1 MEPLSHLVYLLE
13 PASLALVATAVGV
26 VLAAAARTLAHE
38 RDGARHRDT
47 GNGGAAI
54 VLDGPQALL
63 VPLASSASLLL
74 MFYLFAALSHLVT
87 AFAAAASASSLA
99 FCLAPHAAAAT
110 QRLGVVDS
118 VAARLCCG
126 SFTSTQCLLALTSGG
141 AVTAW
146 LLTGHWLLN
155 NLLGAAICVAFV
167 AHVRLPNAKT
177 CVLLLG
183 CLFVYDVFW
192 VFFSEALFGA
202 NVMVSV
208 ATQQAR
214 NPIHTVAHSLHV
226 PVPHAVTKK
235 LDLPIKLLFPRDLL
249 SAGGPGADY
258 MMLGL
263 GDMVSAGK
271 LPSARPFVHSGI
283 QPARSSATDASCR
296 SQAIP
301 GMLLALVVCFD
312 YHKSREAEGDKD
324 GLSSLAAPRP
334 PAARRGQYVWY
345 AVAGYAVG
353 LVAALAAGVLT
364 RLPQP
369 ALLYLVPST
378 LGPVAA
384 VAWRHRELA
393 ELWHGPPPAPAQS
406 DKDKARLMEV

>member
-1 MEPLSHLVYLLE
+1 MP
-13 PASLALVATAVGV
+13 T
-26 VLAAAARTLAHE
+26 R
-38 RDGARHRDT
+38 
-47 GNGGAAI
+47 
-54 VLDGPQALL
+54 
-63 VPLASSASLLL
+63 
-74 MFYLFAALSHLVT
+74 
-87 AFAAAASASSLA
+87 
-99 FCLAPHAAAAT
+99 
-110 QRLGVVDS
+110 
-118 VAARLCCG
+118 
-126 SFTSTQCLLALTSGG
+126 TQCLLALTSGG
-141 AVTAW
+141 VVAAW

-249 SAGGPGADY
+249 SAGGLGADY

-263 GDMVSAGK
+263 GD
-271 LPSARPFVHSGI
+271 I
-283 QPARSSATDASCR
+283 
-296 SQAIP
+296 AIP

-312 YHKSREAEGDKD
+312 YHKSREAEEDKG
-324 GLSSLAAPRP
+324 GLSSLTAPRP

-384 VAWRHRELA
+384 VAWRRRELA

-406 DKDKARLMEV
+406 DKDKALMEV